1 MNADVVETGTIFSK
15 PHRNTHEKKY
25 ADRLLHLTSLSST
38 LMIVSREFYY
48 FPAIVRAEEKMLK
61 NDAFL

>member
-1 MNADVVETGTIFSK
+1 M
-15 PHRNTHEKKY
+15 
-25 ADRLLHLTSLSST
+25 

-48 FPAIVRAEEKMLK
+48 FPAIVRAEEEMLK